1 MYDDGVDGDSLKEVL
16 AQACKHI
23 NIGTAVLPKPLLNPD
38 VDEFPLDES
47 DSRESVA
54 PERIGSYGTTTRYAR
69 TLNREFNAVVVEHHL
84 KWAPL
89 CVRT

>member
-1 MYDDGVDGDSLKEVL
+1 
-16 AQACKHI
+16 
-23 NIGTAVLPKPLLNPD
+23 LLNPD

-47 DSRESVA
+47 HSRESVA
-54 PERIGSYGTTTRYAR
+54 PERIGSYGTTTQYAR

-89 CVRT
+89 CVSS